1 MKGAWLLVCWQLGA
15 MIFVGLLDSSTY
27 SPSPPPAPAGS
38 LSLGLDDADEPP
50 SPLVNKLKGSVA
62 VFGSCVTMAVYYILM
77 KPVLKIYPPVTV
89 TAWSYC
95 FGALVMGAVSLMYE
109 YPCPSC
115 PKAAHVCSCSCAKSF
130 PRRC

>member
-1 MKGAWLLVCWQLGA
+1 MCSQLGA

-27 SPSPPPAPAGS
+27 SPSPPPAPSGS
-38 LSLGLDDADEPP
+38 LSLALDDAADDAA
-50 SPLVNKLKGSVA
+50 NKLKGSLA

-109 YPCPSC
+109 
-115 PKAAHVCSCSCAKSF
+115 
-130 PRRC
+130 

>member
-1 MKGAWLLVCWQLGA
+1 MCWQLGA

-27 SPSPPPAPAGS
+27 SPSPPPAPSGS
-38 LSLGLDDADEPP
+38 LSLALDDAADPGDT
-50 SPLVNKLKGSVA
+50 VKGSLA

-109 YPCPSC
+109 
-115 PKAAHVCSCSCAKSF
+115 
-130 PRRC
+130 

>member
-1 MKGAWLLVCWQLGA
+1 

-27 SPSPPPAPAGS
+27 SPSPPPAPSGS
-38 LSLGLDDADEPP
+38 LSLGLDDAADPP
-50 SPLVNKLKGSVA
+50 SPLANKLKGSLA

-109 YPCPSC
+109 
-115 PKAAHVCSCSCAKSF
+115 
-130 PRRC
+130 